1 MKGRTIIE
9 LTDVNTKEVK
19 RIEDCN
25 MFTNALDSVFNK
37 IPCWQFNSAVADPS
51 HFSWSELNSL
61 IPIVGNALGGL
72 LLFPNEM
79 EENPERIFAPASNKP
94 TGIASFDGYA
104 GEDTRRGSFNSIESG
119 KLANGYRFVWDFPTS
134 AGNGNISCVCLTSK
148 KGGAGYFNSGDQI
161 VKDNTPS
168 PHAFRP
174 SGVYYFN
181 QAVARNSYPFGADN
195 KGIYIKDYEKRILRQ
210 RMPLDRYTLLGNYSE
225 FDELG
230 FVDDDGSPM
239 LYDGKICIVRNPT
252 NNSGNASVTIDMYDP
267 DTWEKTTRTLTFSAQ
282 IYASHMWRSTCV
294 SNGYLY
300 LLGATRRNYYKVKLD
315 NLADV
320 QEIPLTFEANP
331 ERYGSLT
338 AWNNGAIGSQAIIE
352 EDNTAFNINLRNTIP
367 FAVHGVWLMCGIAT
381 TGSDTKEMNIG
392 CTCLMPYLATINN
405 LSTPVVKGATQ
416 TMKVTY
422 IVTED

>member
-37 IPCWQFNSAVADPS
+37 IPCWQFNPAVADPS
-51 HFSWSELNSL
+51 HFAWSELNSL

-94 TGIASFDGYA
+94 TAIASFDGYA

-148 KGGAGYFNSGDQI
+148 KGGAGYFSSGDQI
-161 VKDNTPS
+161 VKENTPS
-168 PHAFRP
+168 PHAFRT
-174 SGVYYFN
+174 SGIYYDN
-181 QAVARNSYPFGADN
+181 QAISANSYPFGADN

-239 LYDGKICIVRNPT
+239 FYDGKICIVRNNT
-252 NNSGNASVTIDMYDP
+252 NNSGNATVTIDMYDP
-267 DTWEKTTRTLTFSAQ
+267 ETWEKTTRTLTFSAP
-282 IYASHMWRSTCV
+282 IYASNIFRQTCV

-300 LLGATRRNYYKVKLD
+300 LLGATRRNYFKVNLE

-320 QEIPLTFEANP
+320 QEIPLTFEVSP
-331 ERYGSLT
+331 ERAGSLT
-338 AWNNGAIGSQAIIE
+338 AWNNGAIGSQVIIE
-352 EDNTAFNINLRNTIP
+352 EDNAVYKIDLRNTVP
-367 FAVHGVWLMCGIAT
+367 FAAHGVWLMSGIAF
-381 TGSDTKEMNIG
+381 TGSDTKQMNIG
-392 CTCLMPYLATINN
+392 CTCLMPYIATINN